1 MGVTTGWIFG
11 HFSVVV
17 TTGWIFWTF
26 FGRRENRIDGFPVCQ
41 RDRSHRINH
50 WRKMT
55 RRLSGLAGLC
65 YNDIV
70 IKFPLKVQEKRM
82 LFVYFIGGFSFAI
95 PLMANKK
102 G

>member
-1 MGVTTGWIFG
+1 M
-11 HFSVVV
+11 
-17 TTGWIFWTF
+17 
-26 FGRRENRIDGFPVCQ
+26 DGFPVCQ

-50 WRKMT
+50 WRKMP

-70 IKFPLKVQEKRM
+70 IKFSLKVQEKRM
-82 LFVYFIGGFSFAI
+82 LFVYFIGGLSFAI